1 MKKKTTTNHLVKVRR
16 CQNGI
21 PRPFRSSL
29 RGNSWPSERG
39 TLAGVCFSWDNGGW
53 FRNPGSTHQLRLVVY
68 PFIPLF
74 TGFGIH
80 PRWLGMGFQPSTVA
94 YRVRIQYQNISKYLK
109 FFHGHVVEENP
120 TNPIDSFDIHNPWL
134 EYWVFPEYW
143 GVQLDKAQVRWVS
156 PCCWSQGLSVWMV
169 AFKKN
174 GPAHDL

>member
-1 MKKKTTTNHLVKVRR
+1 MPNSIPCIPVENSHKKHQQNESQLCMILSIPLVKSPSEGQKVPK
-16 CQNGI
+16 CV

-39 TLAGVCFSWDNGGW
+39 KGRFSLLGITVD
-53 FRNPGSTHQLRLVVY
+53 GSEIRRENLLRLVVY
-68 PFIPLF
+68 PIIYRVLYIPGGCL
-74 TGFGIH
+74 
-80 PRWLGMGFQPSTVA
+80 GFQPSTVP

-143 GVQLDKAQVRWVS
+143 GVQLDKAQVR
-156 PCCWSQGLSVWMV
+156 
-169 AFKKN
+169 
-174 GPAHDL
+174 